1 MRRGLKRT
9 VPSQVGRSG
18 SIAAR
23 AAPYEK
29 GTETLSN
36 SVSKNVLNSAARAAP
51 YEKGT
56 ESAVRYPDPPHC
68 IASLQLTVLQ
78 DNSPLPP
85 HTHDI
90 RIRGFAVR
98 VSYPH
103 PVAQHARRGAGVC
116 VLRTSGRLRGDA
128 RPLSRVADAPLDNSV
143 CRIAAV
149 CLPT

>member
-85 HTHDI
+85 QTHRSEEHT
-90 RIRGFAVR
+90 
-98 VSYPH
+98 SEL
-103 PVAQHARRGAGVC
+103 QS
-116 VLRTSGRLRGDA
+116 LR
-128 RPLSRVADAPLDNSV
+128 
-143 CRIAAV
+143 
-149 CLPT
+149 

>member
-18 SIAAR
+18 SIAARAAPYEKGTETLSNSVSKNVLNSAAR

-85 HTHDI
+85 HTHD
-90 RIRGFAVR
+90 
-98 VSYPH
+98 
-103 PVAQHARRGAGVC
+103 
-116 VLRTSGRLRGDA
+116 
-128 RPLSRVADAPLDNSV
+128 
-143 CRIAAV
+143 
-149 CLPT
+149 

>member
-1 MRRGLKRT
+1 M
-9 VPSQVGRSG
+9 PSQVGRSG

-68 IASLQLTVLQ
+68 IAKACS
-78 DNSPLPP
+78 
-85 HTHDI
+85 
-90 RIRGFAVR
+90 
-98 VSYPH
+98 
-103 PVAQHARRGAGVC
+103 
-116 VLRTSGRLRGDA
+116 
-128 RPLSRVADAPLDNSV
+128 
-143 CRIAAV
+143 
-149 CLPT
+149 

>member
-85 HTHDI
+85 HTHAI
-90 RIRGFAVR
+90 RIPELDRKT
-98 VSYPH
+98 
-103 PVAQHARRGAGVC
+103 
-116 VLRTSGRLRGDA
+116 TSL
-128 RPLSRVADAPLDNSV
+128 N
-143 CRIAAV
+143 
-149 CLPT
+149 